1 MVVALAGLLFTT
13 MNRAMKKDE
22 DKETECSDPNENH
35 NTSQISIR
43 RTDAA
48 AAVIFFVV
56 IPISLVFFIALA
68 TPEGKEFLSGKISE
82 ATAWLEF
89 GNEFLNVTNE
99 FLDLFGLR

>member
-1 MVVALAGLLFTT
+1 MAVALAGLLFATVD
-13 MNRAMKKDE
+13 RAMKKDE
-22 DKETECSDPNENH
+22 DKETELNNLYENH
-35 NTSQISIR
+35 NPSLISVR

-48 AAVIFFVV
+48 AAIIFFVV

-68 TPEGKEFLSGKISE
+68 TPEGKTLLSERISE

-99 FLDLFGLR
+99 LLNLFGLR